1 VDPSRGR
8 ELFGRISVIGRH
20 RWGSGRC
27 GRRSAGSTGGRRRR
41 SPRWRSPA
49 RLYTKSGPTETHN
62 GLTHIDET
70 RVIAT
75 ASLGWRRHRPT
86 TGQGPNPALPGV
98 LTDPSQLATM
108 GHPIESSRHD
118 EQSAP
123 RLTTSTNRVVPES
136 TSAASRRP
144 AWRLPALE
152 GGAVSETWPT
162 RTSRWPRKISIRG
175 PFRLCH
181 DLGGPEPL
189 INWSVH
195 GGWWAGMRC
204 SGADG
209 VTATEPGLS
218 VSGECRWRG
227 LAFYPWS

>member
-1 VDPSRGR
+1 MTPSRAVT
-8 ELFGRISVIGRH
+8 FGGDRSQWADPHRRDASHRH
-20 RWGSGRC
+20 GITRLAPEQTHYRAMPEPCATGSTDRPVATGHHGPPDRVFPP
-27 GRRSAGSTGGRRRR
+27 RRAVRSAPDHHHQPGCSGVNFGS
-41 SPRWRSPA
+41 
-49 RLYTKSGPTETHN
+49 
-62 GLTHIDET
+62 
-70 RVIAT
+70 
-75 ASLGWRRHRPT
+75 
-86 TGQGPNPALPGV
+86 
-98 LTDPSQLATM
+98 
-108 GHPIESSRHD
+108 
-118 EQSAP
+118 
-123 RLTTSTNRVVPES
+123 
-136 TSAASRRP
+136 SRRP

-218 VSGECRWRG
+218 VSGECRCPG